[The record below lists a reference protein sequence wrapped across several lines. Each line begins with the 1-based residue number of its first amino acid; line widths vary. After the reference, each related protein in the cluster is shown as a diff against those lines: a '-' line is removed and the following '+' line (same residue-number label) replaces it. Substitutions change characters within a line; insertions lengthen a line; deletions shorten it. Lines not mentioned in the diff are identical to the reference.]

1 MKRFAVAILIAS
13 ASIISGC
20 RNNSGV
26 RGYWSSRTLDV
37 DNYKT
42 AEEEFADFV
51 ELASAAPQADAFAAV
66 DMLLKKARKDD
77 VTYIIYADL
86 IMRGF
91 SSIGSP
97 CRSCPIFLHA
107 ADNILSH
114 GIPSGD
120 MATRYQKRKELC
132 LHNNVG
138 DIAEIPKL
146 AGNKT
151 LELTRRT
158 LVLVVDQDC
167 STCRQSMERFSSDKW
182 DDAALVALCYGHGPL
197 PEQPGWECYQ
207 MSRSQ
212 ALLDTAEA
220 PLFYVISPDGKVEIS
235 YTSVYDENRL

>member
-1 MKRFAVAILIAS
+1 M
-13 ASIISGC
+13 
-20 RNNSGV
+20 
-26 RGYWSSRTLDV
+26 
-37 DNYKT
+37 DNYKA

-97 CRSCPIFLHA
+97 CRSCPVFLHA
-107 ADNILSH
+107 ADNVLSH

-120 MATRYQKRKELC
+120 LTAKYQKRRNFC

-138 DIAEIPKL
+138 DVAEIPKL
-146 AGNKT
+146 VGDASVQISS
-151 LELTRRT
+151 RT
-158 LVLVVDQDC
+158 LVIVVDQDC
-167 STCRQSMERFSSDKW
+167 STCRQSMDRFSSEKW
-182 DDAALVALCYGHGPL
+182 DGTTRIALCYGHGPI

-212 ALLDTAEA
+212 TLLDTAEA

-235 YTSVYDENRL
+235 YTSVYAEEKL

>member
-1 MKRFAVAILIAS
+1 MKHLAIVLLVAS

-37 DNYKT
+37 DHYEA

-51 ELASAAPQADAFAAV
+51 ELAAAAPQADAFAAV
-66 DMLLKKARKDD
+66 DQLLKKARKDD
-77 VTYIIYADL
+77 VAYIIYADL

-120 MATRYQKRKELC
+120 MAMRYQKRRELC

-138 DIAEIPKL
+138 KAAEFPKL
-146 AGNKT
+146 VGGAA
-151 LELTRRT
+151 LEISRRT
-158 LVLVVDQDC
+158 VVLVVDQDC
-167 STCRQSMERFSSDKW
+167 STCRQSMQRFSSEKW
-182 DDAALVALCYGHGPL
+182 EGSALVALCYGHGPL
-197 PEQPGWECYQ
+197 PELEGWECYQ

-212 ALLDTAEA
+212 TLLDTSEA
-220 PLFYVISPDGKVEIS
+220 PLFYVVSPDGKVEIS
-235 YTSVYDENRL
+235 YTSVYNEDKL

>member
-1 MKRFAVAILIAS
+1 MKHLAIALLVAS

-26 RGYWSSRTLDV
+26 RGYWSSRTLDIDDYDAV
-37 DNYKT
+37 
-42 AEEEFADFV
+42 EEEFADFV
-51 ELASAAPQADAFAAV
+51 ELATAAPEKDAFAAV

-120 MATRYQKRKELC
+120 ISSQYRQRMNLC

-138 DIAEIPKL
+138 DAAEFPRL
-146 AGNKT
+146 VGNATVEIKQ
-151 LELTRRT
+151 RT

-167 STCRQSMERFSSDKW
+167 STCRHSMDRFSSDKW
-182 DDAALVALCYGHGPL
+182 NDTELIALCYGHGPL
-197 PEQPGWECYQ
+197 PERAGWKCYQ
-207 MSRSQ
+207 ISRSQ
-212 ALLDTAEA
+212 SLLDTTEA
-220 PLFYVISPDGKVEIS
+220 PLFYVITPDGKVELS
-235 YTSVYDENRL
+235 YTSVYDENIL

>member
-138 DIAEIPKL
+138 ETAEIPRL
-146 AGNKT
+146 VGNTT
-151 LELTRRT
+151 LNFDRRT

-167 STCRQSMERFSSDKW
+167 STCRQSMDKFSSDKW

-212 ALLDTAEA
+212 TLLDTAEA